1 MSADDP
7 HRPDEPPEDS
17 ARDEA
22 ASAHVD
28 DGIPVGEL
36 IELTPPAEVARAAL
50 NRARAAAAAR
60 GIRPGQEARRRTP
73 LDPPRGSPGRDG
85 RDPRLVGDSLA
96 SLLRDRGWVQD
107 VSVGGVIGRWREVVG
122 AEIADH
128 CTPESFED
136 GVLLIRTDSTAWA
149 ANLRVLTSQLL
160 RRLADDV
167 GEGVVREVSVLGPA
181 GPGFSRGRRTV
192 RGRGPRD
199 TYG

>member
-1 MSADDP
+1 MSDE
-7 HRPDEPPEDS
+7 HRHQHDEPPEDS
-17 ARDEA
+17 DRDEA

-28 DGIPVGEL
+28 DGVPVGEL

-50 NRARAAAAAR
+50 NRARAAAVAR

-136 GVLLIRTDSTAWA
+136 GVLLVRTDSTAWA
-149 ANLRVLTSQLL
+149 TNLRLLASQLL

-167 GEGVVREVSVLGPA
+167 GEGVVREVSVVGPA

>member
-1 MSADDP
+1 M
-7 HRPDEPPEDS
+7 
-17 ARDEA
+17 
-22 ASAHVD
+22 
-28 DGIPVGEL
+28 
-36 IELTPPAEVARAAL
+36 
-50 NRARAAAAAR
+50 
-60 GIRPGQEARRRTP
+60 
-73 LDPPRGSPGRDG
+73 
-85 RDPRLVGDSLA
+85 
-96 SLLRDRGWVQD
+96 QD

-136 GVLLIRTDSTAWA
+136 GVLLVRTDSTAWA

-167 GEGVVREVSVLGPA
+167 GEGVVREVSVVGPA